1 MWQFIQIKMPT
12 FNYILLIWNDAKPL
26 THFIKELMEKI
37 QVIKA

>member
-12 FNYILLIWNDAKPL
+12 LNYFIWNDMKPL

-37 QVIKA
+37 QVIIA